1 MVPTYA
7 EDGTHDW
14 KVHKKLHQVA
24 PTALSVCEER
34 IKEHVAWQR
43 EQFSRRSFGLRCAVA
58 VRTLILEGTN
68 SWRRDGERHVPS
80 STLTSGQGRGQTPY
94 VLWRLAGNSRSLQS
108 QVSLSKYFTHDNN
121 RNYMYVSSPKNSIR
135 GRRAE
140 RTKVLPEALSALGR
154 RGGCRGRAR
163 RPSPLTDL
171 LVSS

>member
-80 STLTSGQGRGQTPY
+80 STLTSGQGRGQTLYTLTGVHP
-94 VLWRLAGNSRSLQS
+94 Q
-108 QVSLSKYFTHDNN
+108 
-121 RNYMYVSSPKNSIR
+121 M
-135 GRRAE
+135 GRRT
-140 RTKVLPEALSALGR
+140 R
-154 RGGCRGRAR
+154 
-163 RPSPLTDL
+163 
-171 LVSS
+171 SSVWADFHCC

>member
-94 VLWRLAGNSRSLQS
+94 
-108 QVSLSKYFTHDNN
+108 D
-121 RNYMYVSSPKNSIR
+121 
-135 GRRAE
+135 GRKLGPLLDAIE
-140 RTKVLPEALSALGR
+140 LEATGEDIALVTSHWH
-154 RGGCRGRAR
+154 AR
-163 RPSPLTDL
+163 
-171 LVSS
+171 